1 MKNILGLAAIAAFTT
16 FGMTAT
22 AATFTIDG
30 GTAGFIPT
38 ENGRQATT
46 PENNVLEALEI
57 GDAVTVGTGAD
68 ARDIRTLGGF
78 YNADILIDEASPI
91 LIEVMGAEASFHNRF
106 EIGDYS
112 YQHTGGLNTASL
124 DDDGEIVPLE
134 IATVTLAPGDG
145 GLLDFIFQIVFSSGD
160 EGAAIANGANP
171 ANGTGANFFASFGD
185 DEQTIGSTGLWL
197 FFDDAGQKFDN
208 HDDLVVRLSI
218 VPLPAGMLLLLTG
231 MGGLGAVGA
240 RRRRKAAA

>member
-30 GTAGFIPT
+30 GTAGYIPT
-38 ENGRQATT
+38 GNGTQETT
-46 PENNVLEALEI
+46 PQNNVLEALEF
-57 GDAVTVGTGAD
+57 GEVTNVPDVG
-68 ARDIRTLGGF
+68 DIRTLGGF
-78 YNADILIDEASPI
+78 YNAGILLDEASPI
-91 LIEVMGAEASFHNRF
+91 LIEVMGAEASFLNKF

-124 DDDGEIVPLE
+124 DEDGEIVPLE
-134 IATVTLAPGDG
+134 TATVTLAPGEG
-145 GLLDFIFQIVFSSGD
+145 GLLDFIFQIVFSDDG
-160 EGAAIANGANP
+160 GLGTTIANGANQP
-171 ANGTGANFFASFGD
+171 NGEGPNFFASFGNI
-185 DEQTIGSTGLWL
+185 EQTIGSTDLWL
-197 FFDDAGQKFDN
+197 FFDDAGQQFDN

>member
-1 MKNILGLAAIAAFTT
+1 MKNILGLAAVAAFTT

-38 ENGRQATT
+38 DNGLQATT
-46 PENNVLEALEI
+46 PQNNVLEALEF
-57 GDAVTVGTGAD
+57 GEVTNVPDVG
-68 ARDIRTLGGF
+68 DIRTLGGF
-78 YNADILIDEASPI
+78 YDADILIDEASPI
-91 LIEVMGAEASFHNRF
+91 LIEVLGAEASFHNKF

-134 IATVTLAPGDG
+134 TATVTLAPGDG

-160 EGAAIANGANP
+160 AGAIIANGANP
-171 ANGTGANFFASFGD
+171 ANDGTSANFFASFGD

-197 FFDDAGQKFDN
+197 FFDDAGQAFDN

>member
-22 AATFTIDG
+22 AATFTIAN
-30 GTAGFIPT
+30 GTAGDIPT
-38 ENGRQATT
+38 GNGTQETT
-46 PENNVLEALEI
+46 PQNNVLEALEF
-57 GDAVTVGTGAD
+57 GEVTNVPGVG
-68 ARDIRTLGGF
+68 DIRTLGGF
-78 YNADILIDEASPI
+78 YNANILLDEASPI
-91 LIEVMGAEASFHNRF
+91 LIEVLGAEASALNKF

-112 YQHTGGLNTASL
+112 YQHTGGEVIASL
-124 DDDGEIVPLE
+124 EDDEIVPLE
-134 IATVTLAPGDG
+134 TATVTLAPDENTGI
-145 GLLDFIFQIVFSSGD
+145 LDFIFQVVFSSG
-160 EGAAIANGANP
+160 GLGTTIANGANP
-171 ANGTGANFFASFGD
+171 ANGTGPNFFASFGD
-185 DEQTIGSTGLWL
+185 DEQTTGSTGLWL
-197 FFDDAGQKFDN
+197 FFDDAGQQFDN

>member
-22 AATFTIDG
+22 AATFTIAN
-30 GTAGFIPT
+30 GTSGDIPT
-38 ENGRQATT
+38 GNGTQETT
-46 PENNVLEALEI
+46 PQNNVLEALEF
-57 GDAVTVGTGAD
+57 GEETKVPGVGN
-68 ARDIRTLGGF
+68 IRTLGGF
-78 YNADILIDEASPI
+78 YDADILIDEASPI
-91 LIEVMGAEASFHNRF
+91 LIEVLGAEASFHNKF

-134 IATVTLAPGDG
+134 TATVTLAPGDG

-185 DEQTIGSTGLWL
+185 DEQTIGGNGLWL
-197 FFDDAGQKFDN
+197 FFDDYGQANDN